1 MSKVKAGVIGLVVLI
16 IFVYLG
22 FTKFALPFR
31 SQYTANV
38 MFQNANQLRPGSLVR
53 VAGVNVGKV
62 NSIQEVPGC
71 KSSNT
76 PDPCSAAEVSMT
88 IQKIGLPLHKNAT
101 FWIRPRIFLEGN
113 FFVDISPGT
122 PSAPVAPSGYVF
134 PISSGRTPVQVDQ
147 ILTSLQQDTRKNLQI
162 LLQQYGQAVKQGG
175 PAYNSSIRYWLPAY
189 EYSSLVEHDML
200 GLQPHDLS
208 KAIYTQ
214 GDVSQAI
221 NAHPQELK
229 SLITDFNTTARAL
242 ATQNA
247 NLASAVNEL
256 PRTLNAGIPAL
267 QALDRD
273 LCAGPA
279 RPGCAEGPL
288 PTLARRLI
296 PATVS
301 TGPMVDASL
310 PFLSQLRALMQP
322 SELQGLAKDLSATVP
337 ALAKLTVETIPFMKN
352 GVRPASSCSANEIYP
367 WSQLTLNDPHF
378 NSSNGFPPHKVYVEA
393 VDFLP
398 GLAGESRNFD
408 ANGPYIRILG
418 ALGQTGVTSL
428 QSGLV
433 GGTLAP
439 LVGFQPTLP
448 PGGQHPP
455 LRPNVPCETQ
465 PPVTDLTAGSEGAP
479 ATETASTLPQSLGL
493 LPLPPLPLGLSR
505 DGGKNSNASK
515 AATKAAT
522 AQMIAAARQA
532 LLKGTGLFDMTNQ
545 PPSSGSSS
553 QSGTAVQTSAK
564 PRKAASSG

>member
-1 MSKVKAGVIGLVVLI
+1 
-16 IFVYLG
+16 
-22 FTKFALPFR
+22 
-31 SQYTANV
+31 
-38 MFQNANQLRPGSLVR
+38 
-53 VAGVNVGKV
+53 
-62 NSIQEVPGC
+62 
-71 KSSNT
+71 
-76 PDPCSAAEVSMT
+76 
-88 IQKIGLPLHKNAT
+88 
-101 FWIRPRIFLEGN
+101 
-113 FFVDISPGT
+113 
-122 PSAPVAPSGYVF
+122 
-134 PISSGRTPVQVDQ
+134 
-147 ILTSLQQDTRKNLQI
+147 
-162 LLQQYGQAVKQGG
+162 
-175 PAYNSSIRYWLPAY
+175 
-189 EYSSLVEHDML
+189 
-200 GLQPHDLS
+200 
-208 KAIYTQ
+208 
-214 GDVSQAI
+214 
-221 NAHPQELK
+221 
-229 SLITDFNTTARAL
+229 
-242 ATQNA
+242 
-247 NLASAVNEL
+247 
-256 PRTLNAGIPAL
+256 
-267 QALDRD
+267 
-273 LCAGPA
+273 
-279 RPGCAEGPL
+279 
-288 PTLARRLI
+288 
-296 PATVS
+296 
-301 TGPMVDASL
+301 
-310 PFLSQLRALMQP
+310 
-322 SELQGLAKDLSATVP
+322 VP